1 MTSNEDWIV
10 EARIGDAVR
19 RYAHESLPIVIG
31 ADTNADLRLQNVVGS
46 LQIGELDGA
55 LFIQPGRDTR
65 TLRLDGE
72 LVRGSRR
79 LHDGATI
86 ALDSARLHCGI
97 DAGRLTLRV
106 EGHVTGGDTAPP
118 DLDELARES
127 AEVGDVEIKPIAFRA
142 RDGAK
147 AAQSSKRASPATIGI
162 TAGFGILAVL
172 GWFAFTAKS
181 VEITITPQPEELRLP
196 STMLKLR
203 LTDRYLLRSGAHRV
217 VASLPGYYPLDT
229 EILVGVAPDQSIE
242 LQLERLP
249 GLITLRTIPD
259 VPAEVRLDGEPFGV
273 TPLVDVEIRRGQHRL
288 EFVAER
294 FLAEVRELDVRGG
307 GERQGLEVPLTPNWA
322 PVSVESEPAG
332 AEILVDGA
340 LMGHTPA
347 ELELE
352 AGERAIEL
360 RLRGYNAWR
369 ESITVLADQPAELP
383 PVRLTQ
389 ADGRIELV
397 TDPTGAAVSV
407 NGVCPRNSPL
417 TLRLDPGREHAIN
430 VTKPGYEPMTE
441 RLSVEADSGR
451 QLALALV
458 AQIGVIDLASDPAGA
473 EIWVDGARAGVT
485 PQQLS
490 LTALPHELE
499 LRLDGYAPQRREIT
513 PRPGFPQAWTAELEQ
528 LNVLTGSGYARSIRT
543 GLDQELRLILPGEF
557 TMGSSRREQGRRT
570 NETLR
575 PVQLSKAYYLGT
587 REVTNAEFRAFRAS
601 HDSGAFSGQSLD
613 DDDQPVVDVA
623 WEDVAQ
629 YLNWL
634 SIRDGLQPV
643 YEEANGVWKPVRP
656 LRNGYRLPTEAE
668 WAWAARFAEQSE
680 PLIFPW
686 GAALP
691 PPDRFGNFA
700 DLAAASLLSTT
711 LVTYNDGFAVA
722 APVGSFAAN
731 TVGIFDLGG
740 NVAEWIQDYY
750 EIGRSDSAGVSVDP
764 LGPEDGRVHVIRG
777 PSWRSATVTDLRLA
791 ARDYGDE
798 PEDYVG
804 FRIAR
809 NLE

>member
-1 MTSNEDWIV
+1 
-10 EARIGDAVR
+10 
-19 RYAHESLPIVIG
+19 
-31 ADTNADLRLQNVVGS
+31 
-46 LQIGELDGA
+46 
-55 LFIQPGRDTR
+55 
-65 TLRLDGE
+65 
-72 LVRGSRR
+72 
-79 LHDGATI
+79 
-86 ALDSARLHCGI
+86 
-97 DAGRLTLRV
+97 
-106 EGHVTGGDTAPP
+106 
-118 DLDELARES
+118 
-127 AEVGDVEIKPIAFRA
+127 
-142 RDGAK
+142 
-147 AAQSSKRASPATIGI
+147 
-162 TAGFGILAVL
+162 
-172 GWFAFTAKS
+172 
-181 VEITITPQPEELRLP
+181 
-196 STMLKLR
+196 
-203 LTDRYLLRSGAHRV
+203 
-217 VASLPGYYPLDT
+217 
-229 EILVGVAPDQSIE
+229 
-242 LQLERLP
+242 
-249 GLITLRTIPD
+249 
-259 VPAEVRLDGEPFGV
+259 
-273 TPLVDVEIRRGQHRL
+273 
-288 EFVAER
+288 
-294 FLAEVRELDVRGG
+294 
-307 GERQGLEVPLTPNWA
+307 
-322 PVSVESEPAG
+322 
-332 AEILVDGA
+332 
-340 LMGHTPA
+340 
-347 ELELE
+347 
-352 AGERAIEL
+352 
-360 RLRGYNAWR
+360 
-369 ESITVLADQPAELP
+369 
-383 PVRLTQ
+383 
-389 ADGRIELV
+389 
-397 TDPTGAAVSV
+397 
-407 NGVCPRNSPL
+407 
-417 TLRLDPGREHAIN
+417 
-430 VTKPGYEPMTE
+430 
-441 RLSVEADSGR
+441 
-451 QLALALV
+451 
-458 AQIGVIDLASDPAGA
+458 
-473 EIWVDGARAGVT
+473 
-485 PQQLS
+485 
-490 LTALPHELE
+490 
-499 LRLDGYAPQRREIT
+499 
-513 PRPGFPQAWTAELEQ
+513 
-528 LNVLTGSGYARSIRT
+528 VLTGSGYARSIRT

-764 LGPEDGRVHVIRG
+764 LGPEDGRFHVIRG